1 MKMNNSQWLFPIAV
15 SLLASCGPE
24 PLSPSSELGA
34 LRTERDSLIR
44 AKDGINARLMEVDE
58 RIADLDTAKR
68 LTLVS
73 SIPVTSGPFAH
84 YFSILAEVHAQHNV
98 LIHPET
104 QGVIE
109 RISVQEGD
117 KVQEGQMLFTLDSD
131 IISNSLEEVKGQLEL
146 AQVLYQKRKKLWD
159 QNIGSEIEF
168 LQAKNSY
175 ESLDARARS
184 LQAQF
189 ELSQV
194 RAPFSGYV
202 DEVAAKE
209 GEMAAPGMP
218 VLRLIALDDVY
229 LKGDVSERYLR
240 QVQKGTPVEVYFESL
255 DRRSNSQID
264 EVSRF
269 IKAENRTFSV
279 RMDLEN
285 TDGMLKPN
293 LLAEVRIRDYAA
305 EKAITLPS
313 RVILQSPDGRDY
325 VYLFE
330 AMANGRGKVRRQFIE
345 TGVSYEGRTE
355 VLSGLES
362 GLQVIDKGARSVKE
376 GQRVEQSV

>member
-84 YFSILAEVHAQHNV
+84 YFSILAEVHTAHV

-146 AQVLYQKRKKLWD
+146 AQVLYQS
-159 QNIGSEIEF
+159 G
-168 LQAKNSY
+168 
-175 ESLDARARS
+175 RS
-184 LQAQF
+184 
-189 ELSQV
+189 
-194 RAPFSGYV
+194 SGTRTSV
-202 DEVAAKE
+202 
-209 GEMAAPGMP
+209 
-218 VLRLIALDDVY
+218 
-229 LKGDVSERYLR
+229 
-240 QVQKGTPVEVYFESL
+240 
-255 DRRSNSQID
+255 RRSNSCRRRIPMKASMPGP
-264 EVSRF
+264 VRF
-269 IKAENRTFSV
+269 
-279 RMDLEN
+279 
-285 TDGMLKPN
+285 
-293 LLAEVRIRDYAA
+293 
-305 EKAITLPS
+305 
-313 RVILQSPDGRDY
+313 
-325 VYLFE
+325 
-330 AMANGRGKVRRQFIE
+330 RRN
-345 TGVSYEGRTE
+345 S
-355 VLSGLES
+355 S
-362 GLQVIDKGARSVKE
+362 
-376 GQRVEQSV
+376 

>member
-1 MKMNNSQWLFPIAV
+1 
-15 SLLASCGPE
+15 
-24 PLSPSSELGA
+24 
-34 LRTERDSLIR
+34 
-44 AKDGINARLMEVDE
+44 MEVDE
-58 RIADLDTAKR
+58 RIADLDTVKR

-73 SIPVTSGPFAH
+73 CIPVSSGPFAH
-84 YFSILAEVHAQHNV
+84 YFSILAEVHAEHNV

-104 QGVIE
+104 QEWDRNAFRFRKAI
-109 RISVQEGD
+109 RSR
-117 KVQEGQMLFTLDSD
+117 EGQLLFTLDSD

-175 ESLDARARS
+175 ESLDAWARS

-229 LKGDVSERYLR
+229 LKGDVPERYLR
-240 QVQKGTPVEVYFESL
+240 QVQKGIPVEVYFESI
-255 DRRSNSQID
+255 DRRSDSQID

-279 RMDLEN
+279 RVDLEN
-285 TDGMLKPN
+285 KEGLLKPN

-313 RVILQSPDGRDY
+313 RVILQSPDGRDF
-325 VYLFE
+325 VYLFKE
-330 AMANGRGKVRRQFIE
+330 LANGRGKVRRLFIE

-355 VLSGLES
+355 VLSGIGKRPS
-362 GLQVIDKGARSVKE
+362 GH
-376 GQRVEQSV
+376 

>member
-1 MKMNNSQWLFPIAV
+1 
-15 SLLASCGPE
+15 
-24 PLSPSSELGA
+24 
-34 LRTERDSLIR
+34 
-44 AKDGINARLMEVDE
+44 
-58 RIADLDTAKR
+58 
-68 LTLVS
+68 
-73 SIPVTSGPFAH
+73 
-84 YFSILAEVHAQHNV
+84 

-146 AQVLYQKRKKLWD
+146 AQLLYQKRKKLWD

-285 TDGMLKPN
+285 KDGMLKPN

-305 EKAITLPS
+305 EMAITLPS
-313 RVILQSPDGRDY
+313 RVILQSPDGRDF